1 MAIASL
7 SPKATVQPRG
17 QAPTTCVCGHRGR
30 FRIERRVAGGST
42 PHSAKCE
49 TCGGWQSMST
59 ILCYAAIRQ
68 RQERRTMG
76 RAVAITAVVLAG
88 LVATT
93 LVADVLERMGT
104 LRSSPQTIERSA

>member
-1 MAIASL
+1 MSIASL
-7 SPKATVQPRG
+7 SPQAKVKPRV
-17 QAPTTCVCGHRGR
+17 QAPASCVCGHRGR
-30 FRIERRVAGGST
+30 FRIERKAAGGSN

-59 ILCYAAIRQ
+59 ILCYAAIRE
-68 RQERRTMG
+68 RQDRRSIG